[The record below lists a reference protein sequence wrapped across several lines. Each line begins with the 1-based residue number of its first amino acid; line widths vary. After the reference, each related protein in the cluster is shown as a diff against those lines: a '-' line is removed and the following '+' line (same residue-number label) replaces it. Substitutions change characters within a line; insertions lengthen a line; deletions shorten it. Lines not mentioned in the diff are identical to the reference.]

1 MKKSDK
7 NPTSKRAS
15 AADHVFN
22 LLIKLRFIMI
32 ALSVVLFFYFGFHMK
47 FITQNSSAKIDS
59 VLAENDKV
67 LQQYNQTKEIFP
79 LTVGQEKLFIVFE
92 TESVYS
98 NHFLIFLNDA
108 INSVSEIDGVNKCN
122 GIFST
127 YNISG
132 EDNEL
137 VISPFAKTE
146 NLPFSESQLKELR
159 AKIEG
164 NPMTAGRLANSE
176 ATCTTVILSAESG
189 LNDEKKQCLYNSV
202 QNILYQK
209 KISSPGNEKISIHY
223 AGDMVIQQEISLIQ
237 SEEKHIF
244 PIMILTVII
253 ILFAVF
259 RTLAGV
265 LIPVSIMIISV
276 TTTIGVKALCGSS
289 MSAIDPMLY
298 ALITTISVAD
308 SIHFVSS
315 YYNPVLFPLLKKRER
330 IIQVMRH
337 SIYPCFLTSLTT
349 AIGFFAIT
357 LSPITQL
364 KSFGL
369 YASTGVMISFAYT
382 VILVPGALCFFDFSV
397 IRHRFVKTNRAWD
410 NLLSRIIDYL
420 SYCAIN
426 KYKKTILIFGII
438 FILSAFFT
446 VFLKTGTNPY
456 SFLKDSHRVNK
467 ALSVIEKNFGGID
480 SIDIIIQS
488 ENPDVFKQK
497 KIISQLDHLINNLS
511 KTKGIEHIESF
522 VPLLKQMNSAIYS
535 KQDQSYRLPDKDEL
549 IPQYFLLYEMSDDS
563 ETLYTWVNSD
573 YSTARIR
580 LTPGSDSNIRELTD
594 QINTVIKES
603 GLDSELDI
611 VITGS
616 AVLWNH
622 VDSQF
627 IKGQLLSLLFSISL
641 ITALLFLIFRSVRL
655 GLCAVAVNI
664 FPIIFGLGFMGLFGI
679 KLSMG
684 TVMIASI
691 AIGIAVDDTIHTI
704 FKYKILSSQGE
715 PFNTNIH
722 KVFGALFRPVVFTSL
737 ILAAGFLSNTMSAFK
752 PNAWFGLISAI
763 VIIIAML
770 ADIFL
775 LPALLR
781 SFAKD
786 ARTLHDTPVR
796 V

>member
-15 AADHVFN
+15 AADQVFN

-108 INSVSEIDGVNKCN
+108 INSVSEIDGVNKCS

-127 YNISG
+127 YDISG

-137 VISPFAKTE
+137 VISPFAKAE

-164 NPMTAGRLANSE
+164 NPMTAGRLVNSE
-176 ATCTTVILSAESG
+176 ATCTTVVLSAESG

-209 KISSPGNEKISIHY
+209 KISSPDNEKISIHY

-410 NLLSRIIDYL
+410 NLLSGIIDYL
-420 SYCAIN
+420 SYCAIT

-511 KTKGIEHIESF
+511 KTKGIAHIESF
-522 VPLLKQMNSAIYS
+522 VPLLKQMNNAIYS

-627 IKGQLLSLLFSISL
+627 IRGQLLSLLFSLTL
-641 ITALLFLIFRSVRL
+641 IAALLFLIFRSVRL

-752 PNAWFGLISAI
+752 PNAWFGLISAF

-781 SFAKD
+781 MFCKSYPNNSAPF
-786 ARTLHDTPVR
+786 R